1 MGAKTMQVD
10 KHYTPQQAA
19 EIVGMTDDGIVSL
32 IHSGEII
39 ATNVARSKD
48 SKRPRW
54 RIAESDLGR
63 FLLSRR
69 HPASLQQSTKSTRR
83 PKQTGVKQFFS

>member
-1 MGAKTMQVD
+1 MQVD
-10 KHYTPQQAA
+10 KHFTPQQAA

-69 HPASLQQSTKSTRR
+69 HPASQQQATKSTRR

>member
-1 MGAKTMQVD
+1 MQVEQ
-10 KHYTPQQAA
+10 HFSPQQAA
-19 EIVGMTDDGIVSL
+19 EILGVTDDGIVAM
-32 IHSGEII
+32 IHSGELV
-39 ATNVARSKD
+39 ATNVARAAD

-69 HPASLQQSTKSTRR
+69 HPASQEQR
-83 PKQTGVKQFFS
+83 PPRKLKRDGVKQFFS

>member
-1 MGAKTMQVD
+1 MQVD
-10 KHYTPQQAA
+10 KHYTTAQAA
-19 EIVGMTDDGIVSL
+19 EILEVTDDGIVAL
-32 IHSGEII
+32 IHSGELV
-39 ATNVARSKD
+39 ASNVARSSD

-69 HPASLQQSTKSTRR
+69 HSASQSTPTKRSKRTQSG
-83 PKQTGVKQFFS
+83 KVANEFFS

>member
-1 MGAKTMQVD
+1 MNVD

-19 EIVGMTDDGIVSL
+19 EILGISDDGVVAL

-54 RIAESDLGR
+54 RIAASDLGR

-69 HPASLQQSTKSTRR
+69 HPATQEAVKPKRQR
-83 PKQTGVKQFFS
+83 KQTVTQFFS

>member
-1 MGAKTMQVD
+1 MQVD

-19 EIVGMTDDGIVSL
+19 EIIGITDDGIVSL

-69 HPASLQQSTKSTRR
+69 HPATQQAVK
-83 PKQTGVKQFFS
+83 PKRQRQQATTQFFA

>member
-1 MGAKTMQVD
+1 MHEVD
-10 KHYTPQQAA
+10 RHFSPQQAA
-19 EIVGMTDDGIVSL
+19 EILGVTDDGIVAM
-32 IHSGEII
+32 IHSGEIV
-39 ATNVARSKD
+39 ATNVARNAD

-69 HPASLQQSTKSTRR
+69 HPASQQPVRTAR
-83 PKQTGVKQFFS
+83 KQKRDSVKQFFS

>member
-1 MGAKTMQVD
+1 MQVD
-10 KHYTPQQAA
+10 KHYTPQEAA
-19 EIVGMTDDGIVSL
+19 EIIGMTDDGIVSL
-32 IHSGEII
+32 IHSGDII

-54 RIAESDLGR
+54 RISEGDLGR

-69 HPASLQQSTKSTRR
+69 HPSQQIATKRTARQ
-83 PKQTGVKQFFS
+83 PKSGSFFSK

>member
-1 MGAKTMQVD
+1 MQVE
-10 KHYTPQQAA
+10 KYYSPQQAA
-19 EIVGMTDDGIVSL
+19 EMLNVTDDGIVAM
-32 IHSGEII
+32 IHSGELV
-39 ATNVARSKD
+39 ATNVARLAD

-69 HPASLQQSTKSTRR
+69 HPASQQPVRTTRK
-83 PKQTGVKQFFS
+83 PKRDSGKQFFS